1 MSILIEQIIKQIS
14 TLPED
19 EQVELVEMIADEMAW
34 RQSLKK
40 SKSKLEVLALKANQ
54 EFLNGETDPLF
65 PLD

>member
-40 SKSKLEVLALKANQ
+40 STTKLEILALKANQ
-54 EFLNGETDPLF
+54 EFLNGETEPLF